1 MQRGTTH
8 IFRIDKMSQAY
19 SKHKDKRIRELYE
32 RMKKHREEN
41 REQIRQ
47 KLREYRKNYKI
58 LCNCGAKILSQYY

>member
-32 RMKKHREEN
+32 RMKKHR
-41 REQIRQ
+41 
-47 KLREYRKNYKI
+47 LDRKKR
-58 LCNCGAKILSQYY
+58 L